1 MPCPIARPSVCLF
14 IHLHPSSTIAALRT
28 RLEATTHASL
38 KLMAAKFKVIIVM
51 LILAVILS
59 SFLRAPGQA
68 LPRARHRRMIDRT
81 PARRVGCGLAAS
93 LSIAGGFN
101 NASIATLAASAVFRR
116 YAPRAFQGAA
126 GGKLHKASVAKH
138 APREPP
144 PVLIARACL
153 TCHNF
158 PAMLTVTTTAM
169 CGHGALRV
177 GTLHGFGRRQPVTA
191 RVDDAA
197 APPVTPPSM
206 PMCS

>member
-1 MPCPIARPSVCLF
+1 MYTYILVRVCVYF
-14 IHLHPSSTIAALRT
+14 YTYTYIHIYIQVRVCVH
-28 RLEATTHASL
+28 THAQTYTET
-38 KLMAAKFKVIIVM
+38 K
-51 LILAVILS
+51 
-59 SFLRAPGQA
+59 
-68 LPRARHRRMIDRT
+68 